1 MARLR
6 GTVTTEGE
14 VALSSATAKTILQ
27 IEAPTNHRVALTA
40 FSVSF
45 DATSAGLEPVNVEI
59 LRQTTAGTMTSATP
73 VKDDSSLT
81 ESIQTSAQRDATSE
95 PTAADVLRRYN
106 IHPQDGYE
114 RVFGPDE
121 EIIVP
126 GGGRLAIRCTS
137 ANDVNVTGHMS
148 FEE

>member
-14 VALSSATAKTILQ
+14 VALAGSTAKTILQ
-27 IEAPTNHRVALTA
+27 IVAPSNHRVALLG

-59 LRQTTAGTMTSATP
+59 LRQSTAGTMTSATP
-73 VKDDSSLT
+73 VKDDSSLA
-81 ESIQTSAQRDATSE
+81 EALQTTAQKNATSE
-95 PTAADVLRRYN
+95 PTVTDVLRRYN

-114 RVFGPDE
+114 RTFGFDE
-121 EIIVP
+121 EIIIP
-126 GGGRLAIRCTS
+126 GGGRLAIRCES
-137 ANDVNVTGHMS
+137 ANAVNVTGHMS